1 VTDAARPIEAIATDW
16 LEAERRATAGDN
28 MAGLEDRARALSAS
42 YDAAIRTASPEE
54 LRLAWEGAQ
63 RIQAKC
69 DMGTAQ
75 WASARQV
82 SELLRAEYLASR
94 PTHEAA
100 KPPADGGA
108 Q

>member
-1 VTDAARPIEAIATDW
+1 MIDERQSIESVASEW

-28 MAGLEDRARALSAS
+28 MAGLEDRARTLSAS
-42 YDAAIRTASPEE
+42 YDEAIRGASPEE
-54 LRLAWEGAQ
+54 LRLAWEAAQ
-63 RIQAKC
+63 RIQAAC
-69 DMGTAQ
+69 EMGSVA

-94 PTHEAA
+94 GSAETPAA
-100 KPPADGGA
+100 

>member
-1 VTDAARPIEAIATDW
+1 MTDAARPIEAIATEW

-42 YDAAIRTASPEE
+42 YDAAIRAASPEE

-69 DMGTAQ
+69 DMGSAQ

-82 SELLRAEYLASR
+82 SELLRTEYLASR
-94 PTHEAA
+94 PTQEAA
-100 KPPADGGA
+100 QPPADHSA
-108 Q
+108 R

>member
-1 VTDAARPIEAIATDW
+1 MIEERQSIETVASEW

-42 YDAAIRTASPEE
+42 YDDAIRSASAEE
-54 LRLAWEGAQ
+54 LRLAWEAAQ
-63 RIQAKC
+63 RIQAAC
-69 DMGTAQ
+69 EMGSGE

-94 PTHEAA
+94 GAA
-100 KPPADGGA
+100 ETPAA
-108 Q
+108 E